1 MARPFAFAFALLALL
16 APSSALAPLACNP
29 GWTLFQN
36 LEGREPRPTCVKFV
50 TSSPISNAK
59 QHGMCDRLCH
69 SRATSVGTWPS
80 LWPAVAVR
88 ARQEG
93 LVCACCARPS
103 QSCGRARRAQSAL
116 GVCVF

>member
-59 QHGMCDRLCH
+59 QHGMCDLPLSCKCGPG
-69 SRATSVGTWPS
+69 GTWPS
-80 LWPAVAVR
+80 L
-88 ARQEG
+88 
-93 LVCACCARPS
+93 
-103 QSCGRARRAQSAL
+103 
-116 GVCVF
+116 